1 MAARMAHDVFRDNVT
16 VITGASAG
24 IGLEVA
30 RQLAGRGAALVLAA
44 RNPALLDAAAESC
57 RALGARAI
65 AVPTD
70 VADKDQCRHLIA
82 AAVTQFGRLDTLIN
96 NAGISMHARFD
107 ELSDIEAVE
116 RITSINYFGSVYCT
130 WYALP
135 HLRKSK
141 GRLVAISSL
150 TGRNGVPMRTLY
162 AGTKHAMAGFF
173 DSLRI
178 ELKRDGVSVTVI
190 YPGFV
195 ATDIAERALG
205 PDGKLLGT
213 RPVAKHAVMSVEE
226 CARQI
231 IDATAKRRREIVM
244 TRMARLGLLL
254 KAIAPGR
261 VDRMAERAIERG
273 R

>member
-1 MAARMAHDVFRDNVT
+1 MTQSEFRGNVA

-24 IGLEVA
+24 IGLEIA
-30 RQLAGRGAALVLAA
+30 RQLATVGAKLALAA
-44 RNPALLDAAAESC
+44 RDPGLLDKAAQMC
-57 RALGARAI
+57 RSLGAEVV

-70 VADKDQCRHLIA
+70 VGDSEQCRRLIEHT
-82 AAVTQFGRLDTLIN
+82 VETFGRIDTLIN

-107 ELSDIEAVE
+107 ELSDVHAVDQ
-116 RITSINYFGSVYCT
+116 ITRINYFGSVYCT

-135 HLRKSK
+135 HLKTSR
-141 GRLVAISSL
+141 GRIVGVSSV
-150 TGRNGVPMRTLY
+150 TGKNGVPTRTLY

-178 ELKRDGVSVTVI
+178 ELKPNGVSVTMV

-205 PDGKLLGT
+205 PDGKPLGT
-213 RPVAKHAVMSVEE
+213 RPVKKKFAMPADE
-226 CARQI
+226 CARQTLAAAAERKREVI
-231 IDATAKRRREIVM
+231 MRKRAK
-244 TRMARLGLLL
+244 LGLLA
-254 KAIAPGR
+254 KIFFPER
-261 VDRMAERAIERG
+261 VDDIARRTIERG

>member
-1 MAARMAHDVFRDNVT
+1 MAEAPFRDNVV

-24 IGLEVA
+24 IGLEIA
-30 RQLAGRGAALVLAA
+30 RQLARQGAHLVLAA
-44 RNPALLDAAAESC
+44 RDPALLDTAAASC

-70 VADKDQCRHLIA
+70 VSQKEQCSRLIDA
-82 AAVTQFGRLDTLIN
+82 AISEFGRLDTLVN

-107 ELSDIEAVE
+107 QLGDVSAVE
-116 RITSINYFGSVYCT
+116 RITAINYFGSVYCT
-130 WYALP
+130 WFALP
-135 HLRKSK
+135 HLKKTK
-141 GRLVAISSL
+141 GRIVGVSSL
-150 TGRNGVPMRTLY
+150 TGKNGVPTRTLY

-178 ELKRDGVSVTVI
+178 ELKQDGVSVTMV

-205 PDGKLLGT
+205 PDGKPLGT
-213 RPVAKHAVMSVEE
+213 RPVVKRAVMSVED
-226 CARQI
+226 CASQI
-231 IDATAKRRREIVM
+231 IDAAAKRKREVIM
-244 TRMARLGLLL
+244 TRRALIGMLL
-254 KAIAPGR
+254 KAVSPGV
-261 VDRMAERAIERG
+261 VDRMAERTIARG

>member
-1 MAARMAHDVFRDNVT
+1 MAESAFQDNVV

-24 IGLEVA
+24 IGLEIA
-30 RQLAGRGAALVLAA
+30 RKLALENASLVLAA
-44 RNPALLDAAAESC
+44 RNPELLADAAESC
-57 RALGARAI
+57 RQLGAKVL

-70 VADKDQCRHLIA
+70 VADRDQCRDLIER
-82 AAVTQFGRLDTLIN
+82 AVAEFGRIDTLIN

-107 ELSDIEAVE
+107 ELHDIDAVE
-116 RITSINYFGSVYCT
+116 RITAINYFGSVYCT

-135 HLRKSK
+135 YLKKTK

-150 TGRNGVPMRTLY
+150 TGRHGVPTRTLY
-162 AGTKHAMAGFF
+162 SGTKHAMAGFF

-178 ELKRDGVSVTVI
+178 ELKNEGVSVTVI

-205 PDGKLLGT
+205 PDGKPLGT
-213 RPVAKHAVMSVEE
+213 RPVNKNAIMSVEE
-226 CARQI
+226 CARQTVQ
-231 IDATAKRRREIVM
+231 AVAERKREVIM
-244 TRMARLGLLL
+244 TRRARLGMLL
-254 KAIAPGR
+254 KAIWPDI
-261 VDRMAERAIERG
+261 VDRFAESGIKRG

>member
-1 MAARMAHDVFRDNVT
+1 MANSVFRDNVT

-24 IGLEVA
+24 IGKEIAL
-30 RQLAGRGAALVLAA
+30 QLAQAGTSLVLAA
-44 RNPALLDAAAESC
+44 RSEDALASVAGEC
-57 RALGARAI
+57 RSLGASAI

-70 VADKDQCRHLIA
+70 VSDRDQCSRLIDA
-82 AAVTQFGRLDTLIN
+82 AITEFGRIDTVIN

-107 ELSDIEAVE
+107 ELHDIHAIE
-116 RITSINYFGSVYCT
+116 RITAINYFGSVYCT

-135 HLRKSK
+135 HLKKTK

-150 TGRNGVPMRTLY
+150 TGKNGVPTRTLY

-178 ELKRDGVSVTVI
+178 ELKENGISVTMI

-195 ATDIAERALG
+195 ETDIAKRALG
-205 PDGKLLGT
+205 PDGKPLGT
-213 RPVAKHAVMSVEE
+213 RPVSKTRIMTVQE
-226 CARQI
+226 CARRTI
-231 IDATAKRRREIVM
+231 EAAAARKREVIM
-244 TRMARLGLLL
+244 TPRARLAMLV
-254 KAIAPGR
+254 KAIWPEAI
-261 VDRMAERAIERG
+261 DNIAERGIKRG

>member
-1 MAARMAHDVFRDNVT
+1 MTQSEFRNNTV

-24 IGLEVA
+24 IGLEIS
-30 RQLAGRGAALVLAA
+30 RQLAAAGARLVLAA
-44 RNPALLDAAAESC
+44 RDAALLDKAAQICRNAGAEV
-57 RALGARAI
+57 I
-65 AVPTD
+65 AVPAD
-70 VADKDQCRHLIA
+70 VGDSEQCRQLIER
-82 AAVTQFGRLDTLIN
+82 AVEKFGGIDTLIN

-107 ELSDIEAVE
+107 QLSDVHAVD
-116 RITSINYFGSVYCT
+116 RITRINYFGSVYCT

-135 HLRKSK
+135 HLKRSH
-141 GRLVAISSL
+141 GRIVGVSSV
-150 TGRNGVPMRTLY
+150 TGKNGVPTRTLY

-178 ELKRDGVSVTVI
+178 ELKPEGVTVTMV

-205 PDGKLLGT
+205 PDGNPLGT
-213 RPVAKHAVMSVEE
+213 RPVKKKFAMPADE

-231 IDATAKRRREIVM
+231 IAAAAERKRELIMRKRAK
-244 TRMARLGLLL
+244 LGLLA
-254 KAIAPGR
+254 KIFFPEK
-261 VDRMAERAIERG
+261 VDDLARRTIERG

>member
-1 MAARMAHDVFRDNVT
+1 MPKNEFQDNVV

-30 RQLAGRGAALVLAA
+30 RQLSAKRARLVLASREPA
-44 RNPALLDAAAESC
+44 RLAAAANSC
-57 RALGARAI
+57 RALGGEVI
-65 AVPTD
+65 DVPTD
-70 VADKDQCRHLIA
+70 VGDSEQCRRLIE
-82 AAVTQFGRLDTLIN
+82 AAVKAYGRIDTLIN

-107 ELSDIEAVE
+107 ELSDVHAVD
-116 RITSINYFGSVYCT
+116 RITRINYFGSVYCT

-135 HLRKSK
+135 HLKRSH
-141 GRLVAISSL
+141 GRIVGVSSL
-150 TGRNGVPMRTLY
+150 TGRNGVPTRTLY
-162 AGTKHAMAGFF
+162 SGTKHAMAGFF

-178 ELKRDGVSVTVI
+178 ELKNEGVTVTMI

-205 PDGKLLGT
+205 PDGQLLGT
-213 RPVAKHAVMSVEE
+213 RPVQKRKVMQVDE

-231 IDATAKRRREIVM
+231 IDAAAARTREVVM
-244 TRMARLGLLL
+244 TKRAKLGMLMKILSPERIDRL
-254 KAIAPGR
+254 
-261 VDRMAERAIERG
+261 AERVVERG

>member
-1 MAARMAHDVFRDNVT
+1 MTEFRDNVV
-16 VITGASAG
+16 VITGGSAG

-30 RQLAGRGAALVLAA
+30 RQLAAQGASLVLAA
-44 RNPALLDAAAESC
+44 REPTALDAAAQSC
-57 RALGARAI
+57 RSPGANAI

-70 VADKDQCRHLIA
+70 VGESDQCRNLIET
-82 AAVTQFGRLDTLIN
+82 AVEKFGRIDTLIN

-107 ELSDIEAVE
+107 ELSDIHAVD
-116 RITSINYFGSVYCT
+116 RITRINYLGSVYCT

-135 HLRKSK
+135 HLKATR
-141 GRLVAISSL
+141 GRIVGVSSL
-150 TGRNGVPMRTLY
+150 TGKNGVPTRTLY

-178 ELKRDGVSVTVI
+178 ELKDQGVSVTMI

-205 PDGKLLGT
+205 PDGLPLRT
-213 RPVAKHAVMSVEE
+213 RPVIKRKVMQVEE

-231 IDATAKRRREIVM
+231 IAAAAARKREVIMTKRAK
-244 TRMARLGLLL
+244 LGMLL
-254 KAIAPGR
+254 KAFAPER
-261 VDRMAERAIERG
+261 VDKIAERTIRRG

>member
-1 MAARMAHDVFRDNVT
+1 MADSVFQGNAV

-24 IGLEVA
+24 IGLEIA
-30 RQLAGRGAALVLAA
+30 RMLARDGASLALAA
-44 RNPALLDAAAESC
+44 RNPALLAEAAESC
-57 RALGARAI
+57 RALGARVLT
-65 AVPTD
+65 VPPD
-70 VADKDQCRHLIA
+70 VADRDQCRELIERA
-82 AAVTQFGRLDTLIN
+82 AAEFGRIDTLIN

-107 ELSDIEAVE
+107 ELHDIDAVE
-116 RITSINYFGSVYCT
+116 RITAINYFGSVYCT

-135 HLRKSK
+135 YLKKTK

-150 TGRNGVPMRTLY
+150 TGRNGVPTRTLY

-178 ELKRDGVSVTVI
+178 ELKDDGVSVTVI

-205 PDGKLLGT
+205 PDGKPLGT
-213 RPVAKHAVMSVEE
+213 RPVVKNAIMSVEE
-226 CARQI
+226 CARQTVEAI
-231 IDATAKRRREIVM
+231 AGRKREVIM
-244 TRMARLGLLL
+244 TRRARLGMLM
-254 KAIAPGR
+254 KAVWPDI
-261 VDRMAERAIERG
+261 VDRIAERGIKRG

>member
-1 MAARMAHDVFRDNVT
+1 MPDSVFRDNVV

-24 IGLEVA
+24 IGLEIA
-30 RQLAGRGAALVLAA
+30 RILSRQGASLVLAA
-44 RNPALLDAAAESC
+44 RNSSILTAAAESC
-57 RALGARAI
+57 RAPGSRVL

-70 VADKDQCRHLIA
+70 VADRDQCRELIDK
-82 AAVTQFGRLDTLIN
+82 AVAEFGRIDTLIN

-107 ELSDIEAVE
+107 ELHDIDAVE
-116 RITSINYFGSVYCT
+116 KITAINYFGSVYCT

-135 HLRKSK
+135 YLKKTK

-150 TGRNGVPMRTLY
+150 TGRHGVPTRTLY
-162 AGTKHAMAGFF
+162 SGTKHAMAGFF

-178 ELKRDGVSVTVI
+178 ELKGEGVSVTVI

-205 PDGKLLGT
+205 PDGKPLGT
-213 RPVAKHAVMSVEE
+213 RPVVKNAIMSVEE
-226 CARQI
+226 CARLTVQ
-231 IDATAKRRREIVM
+231 AVANRKREVVM
-244 TRMARLGLLL
+244 TRRARLGMLM
-254 KAIAPGR
+254 KAIWPDI
-261 VDRMAERAIERG
+261 VDRIAERGIRRG

>member
-1 MAARMAHDVFRDNVT
+1 MAESAFHDKVV

-24 IGLEVA
+24 IGLEIA
-30 RQLAGRGAALVLAA
+30 RMLALEHASLVLAA
-44 RNPALLDAAAESC
+44 RNPDLLEDAAESC
-57 RALGARAI
+57 RQLGAKVL

-70 VADKDQCRHLIA
+70 VADRDQCRDLIER
-82 AAVTQFGRLDTLIN
+82 AVAEFGRIDTLIN

-107 ELSDIEAVE
+107 ELHDIDAVE
-116 RITSINYFGSVYCT
+116 RITAINYFGSVYCT

-135 HLRKSK
+135 YLKKTK

-150 TGRNGVPMRTLY
+150 TGRNGVPTRTLY
-162 AGTKHAMAGFF
+162 SGTKHAMAGFF

-178 ELKRDGVSVTVI
+178 ELKHEGVSVTVI

-205 PDGKLLGT
+205 PDGKPLGT
-213 RPVAKHAVMSVEE
+213 RPVNKNEVMSVEE
-226 CARQI
+226 CARQTVK
-231 IDATAKRRREIVM
+231 AVAGRKREVIM
-244 TRMARLGLLL
+244 TRRARLGMLL
-254 KAIAPGR
+254 KAIWPDI
-261 VDRMAERAIERG
+261 VDRFAERGIKRG

>member
-1 MAARMAHDVFRDNVT
+1 MAESVFHDNVV

-24 IGLEVA
+24 IGLEIA
-30 RQLAGRGAALVLAA
+30 RMLAREHACLVLAA
-44 RNPALLDAAAESC
+44 RNPELLAEASESC
-57 RALGARAI
+57 RQLGAKVL

-70 VADKDQCRHLIA
+70 VADRDQCRELIEK
-82 AAVTQFGRLDTLIN
+82 AVAEFGRIDTLIN

-107 ELSDIEAVE
+107 ELHDIDAVE
-116 RITSINYFGSVYCT
+116 RITAINYFGSVYCT

-135 HLRKSK
+135 YLKKTK

-150 TGRNGVPMRTLY
+150 TGRNGVPTRTLY
-162 AGTKHAMAGFF
+162 SGTKHAMAGFF

-178 ELKRDGVSVTVI
+178 ELKQDGVSVTVI

-205 PDGKLLGT
+205 PDGKPLGT
-213 RPVAKHAVMSVEE
+213 RPVNKNAIMSVEE
-226 CARQI
+226 CARQTVQ
-231 IDATAKRRREIVM
+231 AVAERKREVIM
-244 TRMARLGLLL
+244 TRRAKLGMLL
-254 KAIAPGR
+254 KAIWPDV
-261 VDRMAERAIERG
+261 VDRFAERGIKRG

>member
-1 MAARMAHDVFRDNVT
+1 MRDESLRDNVV

-30 RQLAGRGAALVLAA
+30 RQLAKQGASLVLAA
-44 RNPALLDAAAESC
+44 RDRALLEKAASAC
-57 RALGARAI
+57 REFGGRAI

-70 VADKDQCRHLIA
+70 VAEREQCRALIDA
-82 AAVTQFGRLDTLIN
+82 AIVEFGRIDTLIN

-107 ELSDIEAVE
+107 ELGDISAVE
-116 RITSINYFGSVYCT
+116 RITRINYFGSVYCT

-135 HLRKSK
+135 HLKKSK
-141 GRLVAISSL
+141 GRIVAVSSL
-150 TGRNGVPMRTLY
+150 AGRNGVPTRTLY

-173 DSLRI
+173 DSLRL

-205 PDGKLLGT
+205 PAGKPLGT
-213 RPVAKHAVMSVEE
+213 RPVAKHAVMTVEE

-231 IDATAKRRREIVM
+231 VEAMARRSREVVM
-244 TRMARLGLLL
+244 TRRAKLGMLL
-254 KAIAPGR
+254 KALSPATI
-261 VDRMAERAIERG
+261 DRIAERAIKRG